1 MKKFIVIILSIL
13 PIFFISINQ
22 VNSLSIADFSP
33 TLDKAV
39 AKMKTTE
46 KKVKFLKT
54 FSDSLVDPSF
64 TEDKNAKFFA
74 DLREYS
80 LNMLKV
86 FEYELEEEQ
95 RKSGSK
101 TTSSKNTTSTTKSST
116 INLPH
121 LSDNF
126 SNINE
131 QQVRDAILSWHN
143 EERNNIWV
151 SSYIYNLDLEW
162 SATTRATKLA
172 DSHKTSNLHLRNS
185 WDWYYN
191 YNPILNWFSDLW
203 IKFPASV
210 KWAASFSESIG
221 YGGYKCNKSDCT
233 QTLIDSIKKT
243 WTNLI
248 MKEKASKGSHYNAA
262 TMKHFTKMW
271 VWIAIDKSNNRYY
284 LVLHYGVDF

>member
-143 EERNNIWV
+143 EERNNI
-151 SSYIYNLDLEW
+151 
-162 SATTRATKLA
+162 
-172 DSHKTSNLHLRNS
+172 
-185 WDWYYN
+185 
-191 YNPILNWFSDLW
+191 
-203 IKFPASV
+203 
-210 KWAASFSESIG
+210 
-221 YGGYKCNKSDCT
+221 
-233 QTLIDSIKKT
+233 
-243 WTNLI
+243 
-248 MKEKASKGSHYNAA
+248 
-262 TMKHFTKMW
+262 
-271 VWIAIDKSNNRYY
+271 
-284 LVLHYGVDF
+284 